1 MTQEMLPFQY
11 EVEEGRTGMTGLG
24 GLPVYLEL
32 MHRMGLNGLICDNLH
47 NRGRQGYTDAQI
59 VTALMFLNLAGGE
72 SVEDVRVLEADGGFC
87 RLLQKAE
94 DFRKTRKLR
103 KEEEKRFRKQGR
115 SNVPSP
121 SSIFR
126 YLEGF
131 DEKQERQPGAW
142 IPELKD
148 LGGFRAINK
157 GMIGFLQKNNP
168 KRTATLDMDAT
179 LVETL
184 KSDALYSYKGYKAYQ
199 PLNVLWHEHNAVL
212 HTEFRD
218 GNVPAS
224 YDNLRMLKK
233 SISMLPEG
241 VEEVYFRSDSAAYQ
255 HDIMKFCIKNKIGFA
270 IAAEVSKG
278 FKEDASL
285 SEWSPF
291 YKEIDGKLYKTD
303 QEYALVNYIPDAP
316 RFKKKDEP
324 YRYIA
329 IREPLLEQGLLPDFE
344 SVEYPFPVMDMDNRR
359 YKITAIVTNLDWDA
373 QKVINWFRL
382 RCGKC
387 EEAHSV
393 MKSDL
398 AGGRLPSDKF
408 GANAAWWWIM
418 ILSLN
423 LNSIMKTLVLDESW
437 VSKRMKAIRF
447 SLINIPGRI
456 INHAR
461 SLIIRISSSHPAS
474 ELLLRA
480 RETISLLC
488 PA

>member
-1 MTQEMLPFQY
+1 MKSRTSCLARQAIAQTKPNEPDKPNGILKWRTLEPTEPT
-11 EVEEGRTGMTGLG
+11 EVFYFADTC
-24 GLPVYLEL
+24 
-32 MHRMGLNGLICDNLH
+32 LI
-47 NRGRQGYTDAQI
+47 I
-59 VTALMFLNLAGGE
+59 P
-72 SVEDVRVLEADGGFC
+72 C
-87 RLLQKAE
+87 RLL
-94 DFRKTRKLR
+94 TCL
-103 KEEEKRFRKQGR
+103 
-115 SNVPSP
+115 
-121 SSIFR
+121 
-126 YLEGF
+126 
-131 DEKQERQPGAW
+131 
-142 IPELKD
+142 
-148 LGGFRAINK
+148 
-157 GMIGFLQKNNP
+157 MLQM
-168 KRTATLDMDAT
+168 T
-179 LVETL
+179 
-184 KSDALYSYKGYKAYQ
+184 
-199 PLNVLWHEHNAVL
+199 
-212 HTEFRD
+212 
-218 GNVPAS
+218 
-224 YDNLRMLKK
+224 
-233 SISMLPEG
+233 
-241 VEEVYFRSDSAAYQ
+241 
-255 HDIMKFCIKNKIGFA
+255 
-270 IAAEVSKG
+270 SKG

-344 SVEYPFPVMDMDNRR
+344 SVEYPFPVMGMDNRR

-387 EEAHSV
+387 EEAHSI

-461 SLIIRISSSHPAS
+461 RLIIRISGSHPS
-474 ELLLRA
+474 SSILIRA
-480 RETISLLC
+480 REAIGLLC
-488 PA
+488 PT